1 MSRELDAM
9 LSHSLLWLHVALT
22 GLLWASHV
30 QGLNV
35 TTSICKPAPR
45 WEIDGQAPMQELLG
59 RVVVV
64 ALLKAS

>member
-1 MSRELDAM
+1 MRS
-9 LSHSLLWLHVALT
+9 LWLPWLPVVL

-30 QGLNV
+30 QGLTN
-35 TTSICKPAPR
+35 SSRICKPAPR
-45 WEIDGQAPMQELLG
+45 WEVGGQAPMEALLG

>member
-1 MSRELDAM
+1 MSP
-9 LSHSLLWLHVALT
+9 SLLWLQAALT

-30 QGLNV
+30 QGLSN
-35 TTSICKPAPR
+35 TSRICSPAPR
-45 WEIDGQAPMQELLG
+45 WEIGGRAPMEELLG